1 VLLEDEFRAIVNYL
15 LEVQKSGSNDNGTVH
30 GGDTNPS
37 NGTTNEESTSAE
49 KELSAAEK
57 AKRNRWNRNYQLDG
71 SDLKYLGRDDG
82 LTVTHSGRL
91 FSDLQEI
98 YCLENKHVHQKEPTQ
113 KKAKDKFG
121 RSITLTLINIFHK
134 SCPICVEDKK
144 QKDANNEL
152 NF

>member
-1 VLLEDEFRAIVNYL
+1 MDR
-15 LEVQKSGSNDNGTVH
+15 
-30 GGDTNPS
+30 GDTNPS
-37 NGTTNEESTSAE
+37 NGTTNEESTRAG

-57 AKRNRWNRNYQLDG
+57 SKRNRWNRNYQLDG

-98 YCLENKHVHQKEPTQ
+98 YCLENKHVHQKEKDEKMET
-113 KKAKDKFG
+113 AKSKFG

>member
-1 VLLEDEFRAIVNYL
+1 M
-15 LEVQKSGSNDNGTVH
+15 
-30 GGDTNPS
+30 
-37 NGTTNEESTSAE
+37 ES
-49 KELSAAEK
+49 ELSIRWFRLK
-57 AKRNRWNRNYQLDG
+57 IPRKRC
-71 SDLKYLGRDDG
+71 

>member
-1 VLLEDEFRAIVNYL
+1 MDR
-15 LEVQKSGSNDNGTVH
+15 
-30 GGDTNPS
+30 GDTNPS
-37 NGTTNEESTSAE
+37 NGTTNEESTRAGM
-49 KELSAAEK
+49 ELSAAEK
-57 AKRNRWNRNYQLDG
+57 SKRNRWNRN
-71 SDLKYLGRDDG
+71 DLKYLGRDDG